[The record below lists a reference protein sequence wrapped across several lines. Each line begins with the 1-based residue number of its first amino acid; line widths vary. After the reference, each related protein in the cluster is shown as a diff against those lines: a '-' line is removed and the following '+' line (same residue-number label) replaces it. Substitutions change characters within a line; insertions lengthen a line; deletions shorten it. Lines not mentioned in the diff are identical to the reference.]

1 LCGRIRT
8 AAPSQKENA
17 AMTHRFADLTFTDSV
32 KVAQEQYGSR
42 PHNQRLQENFGPND
56 QLTPRETDFIVQR
69 DTFYLA
75 TVSETGWPYVQ
86 HRGGPPGF
94 LKVLGPNQ
102 LAYADF
108 RGNTQLISVG
118 NVSKNDRCSLIL
130 IDYPNRRRLKILGH
144 MRVEDGRPIEVS
156 DLAKVEL
163 PEYKARVE
171 RVVFIDVV
179 AFDWNCPQHITRRY
193 TEAEFEEWAKRK

>member
-1 LCGRIRT
+1 
-8 AAPSQKENA
+8 
-17 AMTHRFADLTFTDSV
+17 MTHRFADLTFTESV

-42 PHNQRLQENFGPND
+42 PHNLRFQENLGPND
-56 QLTPRETDFIVQR
+56 KLTPRETDFIAQR

-86 HRGGPPGF
+86 HRGGPAGF

-118 NVSKNDRCSLIL
+118 NVVKNDRCSLIL
-130 IDYPNRRRLKILGH
+130 MDYPNRRRLKILGH
-144 MRVEDGRPIEVS
+144 MRVEGGRPLEAG

-163 PEYKARVE
+163 PEYKAQVE

-193 TEAEFEEWAKRK
+193 TESEFDAWATKE

>member
-1 LCGRIRT
+1 
-8 AAPSQKENA
+8 
-17 AMTHRFADLTFTDSV
+17 MTHRFADLAFTGSV
-32 KVAQEQYGSR
+32 RAAQEHYGSR
-42 PHNQRLQENFGPND
+42 AHNKRLQENFGPND
-56 QLTPRETDFIVQR
+56 QLTVRETDFIAQR

-102 LAYADF
+102 IAYADF
-108 RGNTQLISVG
+108 RGNTQLNSVV

-130 IDYPNRRRLKILGH
+130 MDYPNRHRLKILGH
-144 MRVEDGRPIEVS
+144 MRVEDSRSVDVT
-156 DLAKVEL
+156 DLATVNL

-179 AFDWNCPQHITRRY
+179 AFDWNCAQHITRRY
-193 TEAEFEEWAKRK
+193 TESEFEAWAKKG

>member
-1 LCGRIRT
+1 
-8 AAPSQKENA
+8 
-17 AMTHRFADLTFTDSV
+17 MTHRFANLTFTDGV
-32 KVAQEQYGSR
+32 RTTQEHYGSR
-42 PHNQRLQENFGPND
+42 APNKRLQENYGPND
-56 QLTPRETDFIVQR
+56 QLTVRETDFITQR

-118 NVSKNDRCSLIL
+118 NVSTNDRCSLIL
-130 IDYPNRRRLKILGH
+130 MDYPNRRRLKILGH
-144 MRVEDGRPIEVS
+144 MRVEDSRSVGVT

-163 PEYKARVE
+163 AEYKARVE
-171 RVVFIDVV
+171 RVVCIDVV
-179 AFDWNCPQHITRRY
+179 AFDWNCPQHSTRRY
-193 TEAEFEEWAKRK
+193 TESEFEQWAKEA

>member
-1 LCGRIRT
+1 
-8 AAPSQKENA
+8 
-17 AMTHRFADLTFTDSV
+17 MTHRFADLTFTASV
-32 KVAQEQYGSR
+32 KAAQEHYGSR
-42 PHNQRLQENFGPND
+42 PHNERLQEQFGPND
-56 QLTPRETDFIVQR
+56 NLTARETDFIAKR

-75 TVSETGWPYVQ
+75 TVGETGWPYVQ

-94 LKVLGPNQ
+94 LKALGQNQ

-118 NVSKNDRCSLIL
+118 NVAENDRCSLIL

-144 MRVEDGRPIEVS
+144 MRVEDASAIEVS
-156 DLAKVEL
+156 DLEKVAL
-163 PEYKARVE
+163 PNYKARVE

-193 TEAEFEEWAKRK
+193 TEVEFLAEQATLGSGSE

>member
-1 LCGRIRT
+1 
-8 AAPSQKENA
+8 
-17 AMTHRFADLTFTDSV
+17 MTHRFADITFTESV
-32 KVAQEQYGSR
+32 RATQEQYGSR
-42 PHNQRLQENFGPND
+42 PHNKRLQENFGPND
-56 QLTPRETDFIVQR
+56 QLTARETDFIARR

-75 TVSETGWPYVQ
+75 TVSETDWPYVQ

-108 RGNTQLISVG
+108 RGNTQLVSVG

-130 IDYPNRRRLKILGH
+130 MDYPNRRRLKILGH
-144 MRVEDGRPIEVS
+144 MRVEDSQLIDVK
-156 DLAKVEL
+156 DLEKVEL
-163 PEYKARVE
+163 PDYKARVE

-193 TEAEFEEWAKRK
+193 TESELEELARKE